1 MHHQCLCDS
10 AEYEVRY
17 NGGDDAEIFVRAN
30 KQGVVELEWQTCKDG
45 VGMRNAK
52 SVMKTKCLN
61 S

>member
-30 KQGVVELEWQTCKDG
+30 KQGVVELE
-45 VGMRNAK
+45 
-52 SVMKTKCLN
+52 
-61 S
+61 